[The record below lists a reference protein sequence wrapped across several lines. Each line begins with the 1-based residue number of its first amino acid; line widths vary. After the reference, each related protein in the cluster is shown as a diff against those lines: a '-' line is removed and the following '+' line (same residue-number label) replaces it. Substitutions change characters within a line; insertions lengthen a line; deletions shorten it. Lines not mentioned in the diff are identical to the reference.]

1 MPDYA
6 LMNQCLYEGKARE
19 VEQMTK
25 DALAE
30 GRSVQE
36 VLTEGLIAGMS
47 VVGEDFKH
55 NVLYVPEVLIAA
67 RAMKAGMAV
76 LKPLLA
82 ARDGTGVEPAGVLV
96 MGTVRGDLH
105 DIGKNLVCMMAEGA
119 GFEVHDI
126 GVDQSIEKFLA
137 ANEQFKPGI
146 IGMSALLTTTMTYM
160 KVVVD
165 GFKEKGLGHVKM
177 AIGGAPISQ
186 KYADEIGADG
196 YGADASSAVDLFLH
210 LVGKGAAPVAKSKLD
225 TINAAMAGRADRG
238 TRERDPNARSK
249 FQVLY
254 WQEIPSEIKAWD
266 DFDEVKL
273 SLSERFAARI
283 DASAQKQGFIQ
294 ADSYL
299 AHLRWS
305 EAVERAGSPDEVAQ
319 AVKSELEAKFA

>member
-6 LMNQCLYEGKARE
+6 LMNQCLYEGKAKE

-30 GRSVQE
+30 GRPVQE

-55 NVLYVPEVLIAA
+55 NILYVPEVLIAA
-67 RAMKAGMAV
+67 RAMKAGMAI
-76 LKPLLA
+76 LKPLLTA
-82 ARDGTGVEPAGVLV
+82 HGPDKSSAGVLL

-137 ANEQFKPGI
+137 ATGQYKPDI

-160 KVVVD
+160 KTVID
-165 GFKEKGLGHVKM
+165 GYKERGLNHIKF

-186 KYADEIGADG
+186 MYADEIGADG
-196 YGADASSAVDLFLH
+196 YGADASSAVDLFLR
-210 LVGKGAAPVAKSKLD
+210 LVGKGDPQPAPTRAAAPATPPVSTPLPRPA
-225 TINAAMAGRADRG
+225 
-238 TRERDPNARSK
+238 NARAK
-249 FQVLY
+249 FQILY
-254 WQEIPSEIKAWD
+254 WQDIPSEIKAWD
-266 DFDEVKL
+266 DFEEIKV
-273 SLSERFAARI
+273 SLPPRFAEKI
-283 DASAQKQGFIQ
+283 DLSAQRQGFIQ
-294 ADSYL
+294 ADAYL

-305 EAVERAGSPDEVAQ
+305 EEAERPGTPEEVAE
-319 AVKSELEAKFA
+319 AVKKELEAKFAS